1 MTACNAS
8 IPPDLEVGRTRSIEL
23 VVAGSGPLYRV
34 EEARS
39 VWVRPGF
46 LNGFLG
52 LCNGSHFGAFE
63 LTRPGHQGT
72 CPAAAPLPSC
82 RVRNKGPRH
91 RQPFHRVSSDTPN
104 TPPATPQPTSS
115 TKRSSPASSLLSSRA
130 ASSRSSSAS
139 SSTSPVPWPSRS
151 VSSSACSSRTVAFC
165 RGLLLLATPL

>member
-46 LNGFLG
+46 LNGFLP
-52 LCNGSHFGAFE
+52 FFE
-63 LTRPGHQGT
+63 TRHGHQGM

-91 RQPFHRVSSDTPN
+91 RQPFHRVSSDTP
-104 TPPATPQPTSS
+104 TTLPATPQPTSS